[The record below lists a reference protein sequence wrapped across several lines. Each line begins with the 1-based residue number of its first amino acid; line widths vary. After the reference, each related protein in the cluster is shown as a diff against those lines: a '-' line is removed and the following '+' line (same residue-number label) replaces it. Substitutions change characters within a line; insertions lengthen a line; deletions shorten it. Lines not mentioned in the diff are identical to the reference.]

1 MWPVAEFAPKSA
13 TFGVWP
19 TNGCR
24 LSRNNILCNW
34 FFHEVIEN
42 IDEVAAQNMLEGH
55 AGLE

>member
-1 MWPVAEFAPKSA
+1 MAEFAPKSA